1 MNYASGALIKLDD
14 NKLTSFD
21 VGVFGPIIRGFIS
34 NKQTGN
40 SISVAKSNSITSP
53 QFRHTKILF
62 SSFFLDDFDCGLNAG
77 CGSEKWFVLNAT
89 ELSPYVTGGTCQ
101 DDAPFSALTAVICT
115 CPPAN
120 DISPCQCDFVSS
132 TSTNLKLSCSAQS
145 LGDAV
150 MKEKLAKI
158 PADSYSVQAMDLSG
172 NNLTAVPSE
181 VASYPLLDTVS
192 LASNQI
198 GALVS
203 GDLQLTATLK
213 SLDVSF
219 NQISSI
225 AVGALPGN
233 FHYF

>member
-1 MNYASGALIKLDD
+1 M
-14 NKLTSFD
+14 
-21 VGVFGPIIRGFIS
+21 
-34 NKQTGN
+34 
-40 SISVAKSNSITSP
+40 
-53 QFRHTKILF
+53 
-62 SSFFLDDFDCGLNAG
+62 NAG

-101 DDAPFSALTAVICT
+101 DAAPFSALTAEICT

-120 DISPCQCDFVSS
+120 DISPCQCGFVSS

-145 LGDAV
+145 LGNAV

-158 PADSYSVQAMDLSG
+158 PADSYSVQSMDLSG

-181 VASYPLLDTVS
+181 VASYPLLDAVS

-203 GDLQLTATLK
+203 GDLQLNATLK

-225 AVGALPGN
+225 AVGALPGD
-233 FHYF
+233 FDYIQVHCGSFISSYFKLN